1 MNIAKKKNLF
11 RARYLVLIYT
21 SIEAHCRIFV
31 TGGSFFATK
40 SHNVGQKEALY
51 LLTQNIWGVYFTTRD
66 HKTSRCATCAAIG
79 EATVAVSAVALAIG
93 AGGAVIADAGVAIAD
108 VAVAGRI
115 RRNGSHAQSL
125 AAL

>member
-1 MNIAKKKNLF
+1 MISKRSFSPDVTPK
-11 RARYLVLIYT
+11 
-21 SIEAHCRIFV
+21 EAHSRIFV

-40 SHNVGQKEALY
+40 SHNAGQKEALY
-51 LLTQNIWGVYFTTRD
+51 LTQNIWGVYFTTRD
-66 HKTSRCATCAAIG
+66 HKTSRWATCAAIG